1 MDPISF
7 DQAYNPKFDYDQKKK
22 KSIFYYIERCKNK
35 IVYVATDPDREG
47 YAIGKMF
54 FEKIKKVA
62 KEVYRAEFHEIT
74 ANGIQKGIK
83 EAKPFMNTNLSYY
96 DSFLGRRVGD
106 RLKILIYITYRDG
119 DIIA

>member
-47 YAIGKMF
+47 YVLAKCF
-54 FEKIKKVA
+54 LRKSKK
-62 KEVYRAEFHEIT
+62 
-74 ANGIQKGIK
+74 
-83 EAKPFMNTNLSYY
+83 
-96 DSFLGRRVGD
+96 
-106 RLKILIYITYRDG
+106 
-119 DIIA
+119 